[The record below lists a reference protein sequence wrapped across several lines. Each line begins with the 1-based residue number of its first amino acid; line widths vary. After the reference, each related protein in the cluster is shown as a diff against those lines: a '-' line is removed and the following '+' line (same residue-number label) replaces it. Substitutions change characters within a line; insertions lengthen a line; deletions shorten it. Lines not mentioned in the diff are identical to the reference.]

1 MNPQS
6 SRSHT
11 IFTLT
16 VESRQTGDES
26 LIRVSHLVSTANS
39 KLLHSTCT

>member
-26 LIRVSHLVSTANS
+26 LIRVSHLVSTTNS